1 VIRAEL
7 HGIGVT
13 VTSLCPGPVHTEFIQ
28 VAARRGAKRDRT
40 PEFVHVS
47 AEEVARAGLDAIER
61 NRPLVIPGLI
71 MKLGMFRIMPLSIVR
86 LASRLSAKR
95 S

>member
-1 VIRAEL
+1 
-7 HGIGVT
+7 
-13 VTSLCPGPVHTEFIQ
+13 VTSLCPGPVHTEFTQ
-28 VAARRGAKRDRT
+28 VAARPGAKRDRT

-47 AEEVARAGLDAIER
+47 AEEVARDSLAAIES
-61 NRPLVIPGLI
+61 NKPLVIPGFI
-71 MKLGMFRIMPLSIVR
+71 MKLGMFLVRIMPLAILR